1 MLVVRRMVAVLA
13 VGAAS
18 LALGTLPAEAH
29 TEASPTCASA
39 TVLSPRN
46 EVRTSDADPVDSRA
60 FGFAAIKIKGTTL
73 TYAVAIANPARE
85 TFVAGHIHAAAAG
98 ANGGVVVEL
107 FSGMSNRRVFTQL
120 ASIQIT
126 QAQADA
132 ICGNLTGHYINYHTT
147 QDPQGAVRGQLN

>member
-1 MLVVRRMVAVLA
+1 MIAVFA
-13 VGAAS
+13 VGAAI
-18 LALGTLPAEAH
+18 LALGTVPATAH

-46 EVRTSDADPVDSRA
+46 EVRTTDADPVESRA

-85 TFVAGHIHAAAAG
+85 TFVAGHIHAGVAG
-98 ANGGVVVEL
+98 TNGPVVVGL
-107 FSGMSNRRVFTQL
+107 FSGMASPRVFTQL

-126 QAQADA
+126 QEQADA
-132 ICGNLTGHYINYHTT
+132 ICGDLTGHYINYHTT
-147 QDPQGAVRGQLN
+147 QDPQGAVRGQLS